1 MHSSSSSHTINLYN
15 TKNYG
20 WIELNKHKI
29 LDFYILLYYRR
40 MFVHINL
47 FSRNTNTIMN
57 VYIERERERERE
69 KTYLIFIF
77 LYSLICVHYNN
88 KK

>member
-1 MHSSSSSHTINLYN
+1 
-15 TKNYG
+15 
-20 WIELNKHKI
+20 
-29 LDFYILLYYRR
+29 

-57 VYIERERERERE
+57 VYIERERE